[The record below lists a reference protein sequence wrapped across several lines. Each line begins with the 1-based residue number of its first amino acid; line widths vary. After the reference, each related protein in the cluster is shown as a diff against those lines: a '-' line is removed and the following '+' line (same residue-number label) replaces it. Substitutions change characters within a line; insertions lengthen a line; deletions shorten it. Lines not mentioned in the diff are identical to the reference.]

1 MLKNFLT
8 ENVTMIINPSP
19 SKVAHD
25 NWSHS
30 SGYCVGVDTTP
41 CETLQAMSE
50 EQQLACFSSAIST
63 YMFIYSRRTEGSVE
77 KKKGPG
83 KPKRSTASL
92 CAPSPRGT
100 AQHNFVLTSYYNA
113 RSL

>member
-8 ENVTMIINPSP
+8 ENVTVIINPSP

-77 KKKGPG
+77 KKKAQESQRDPL
-83 KPKRSTASL
+83 PASVLPAHEEQHSTTL
-92 CAPSPRGT
+92 
-100 AQHNFVLTSYYNA
+100 F
-113 RSL
+113 